1 MDGLEVKPVDKRK
14 LEKLIKYAE
23 SYEAKI
29 EEYTPQT
36 AAIFKDAMVAAR
48 TVLEDEK
55 ASQAVI
61 DQTYANLQKALF
73 DLREIPDKSKLEE
86 LLQKAEE
93 IDLSIYTEESADAF
107 KAVLAEAAIVYEN
120 QEADQETVNAIVG
133 KLQTAME
140 KFGREKAG
148 YGSGQTGVA
157 ECYYRGG
164 NADERKLYRRELVCV
179 PGSIQRG
186 EVGE

>member
-1 MDGLEVKPVDKRK
+1 
-14 LEKLIKYAE
+14 
-23 SYEAKI
+23 
-29 EEYTPQT
+29 
-36 AAIFKDAMVAAR
+36 MVAAR

-140 KFGREKAG
+140 NLEEKKPDTEVDKQALQ
-148 YGSGQTGVA
+148 SVITEA
-157 ECYYRGG
+157 ETLMKENYTEESWSAFQEAFKEAKLVNE
-164 NADERKLYRRELVCV
+164 NADACLLYTSPSPRDTR
-179 PGSIQRG
+179 
-186 EVGE
+186 